1 MLENQIKDL
10 TEAINSLTAAVL
22 AINSPAVRRKAAP
35 TEEEK
40 KEVPLKAVLAEE
52 EKKEVVTLDQLQDMC
67 LTISRKDPTMR
78 EKIGEILAK
87 HGGELL
93 KNIDKTKLPS
103 VKRALEELGAL

>member
-10 TEAINSLTAAVL
+10 TEAINSLTAVL
-22 AINSPAVRRKAAP
+22 AINSPTGKRKAAP
-35 TEEEK
+35 
-40 KEVPLKAVLAEE
+40 AEE